1 MSLSIVVLGYQS
13 GNALRRFANSSANKC
28 ATRSF
33 AIKSRNAQ
41 GICFLFFLDNKKKK
55 ENVCQWGRDPIC
67 NVATTKRLGVLR
79 NHCVLPWHRRVEE
92 RVPGVDPFPHLS

>member
-41 GICFLFFLDNKKKK
+41 GICFFFFFDNKKKK
-55 ENVCQWGRDPIC
+55 KTFVSGGDPIC